1 MSTACTN
8 LFHDSFPVMLNDS
21 KILFRET
28 KQNRLIYPKITLG
41 LVCKVLI
48 GHEKHGVAFM
58 PKGAGLEG
66 LIVLLHIVD
75 DIADQPFLGT
85 DPVFPTQIGRD
96 LQFYASLREVWLRLG
111 VGRVAKPALFDNS
124 SDSTFSRGQTTSF
137 IDIPERDTLD
147 LLRTPQN

>member
-1 MSTACTN
+1 MSTACTD
-8 LFHDSFPVMLNDS
+8 LFHDSFPVVLNDS
-21 KILFRET
+21 KILVWEA
-28 KQNRLIYPKITLG
+28 KQNRLVYPKITLG
-41 LVCKVLI
+41 LVCKMLI

-58 PKGAGLEG
+58 PKGTGLEG